1 VAVHQGWFSW
11 WGGRFGFEF
20 GDALAEGLDIGVG
33 EPSGWPETSR
43 IADSFKYMAALGY
56 FWQGEFDKALAAA
69 APVANGESKDRDY
82 ARYVTAQVYHAQG
95 RPADAIAWYQK
106 VRTVYEDAAQ
116 AIAWFEEK
124 RVSLPEVTIF
134 KPGEEV
140 KLTLDYR
147 NITEGAVQLY
157 KVDLLKLYLRE
168 KTLSNITRVDLAGI
182 APQAGEAF
190 KLGDG
195 KDYVIKHKILTLPVK
210 EEGAYL
216 AIVRGDNLFASG
228 LVLISPLK
236 LDVRENREG
245 SVRATVT
252 DAASGKALA
261 DAEVKALGSRSKD
274 VLSGSTDPRGVFEVA
289 GIHGTSTVIVKQGDN
304 RYAFHRGTTELG
316 ESQPPQLQ
324 QSAGGQVQPA
334 SMPTTPATPKSM
346 RKMLDK
352 GEYLKNI
359 DESNQAVQKSQIQ
372 NWESKRRSN
381 SKGVEAS
388 DVMKK

>member
-1 VAVHQGWFSW
+1 
-11 WGGRFGFEF
+11 
-20 GDALAEGLDIGVG
+20 
-33 EPSGWPETSR
+33 
-43 IADSFKYMAALGY
+43 M
-56 FWQGEFDKALAAA
+56 
-69 APVANGESKDRDY
+69 
-82 ARYVTAQVYHAQG
+82 
-95 RPADAIAWYQK
+95 
-106 VRTVYEDAAQ
+106 
-116 AIAWFEEK
+116 
-124 RVSLPEVTIF
+124 
-134 KPGEEV
+134 
-140 KLTLDYR
+140 
-147 NITEGAVQLY
+147 
-157 KVDLLKLYLRE
+157 
-168 KTLSNITRVDLAGI
+168 
-182 APQAGEAF
+182 
-190 KLGDG
+190 
-195 KDYVIKHKILTLPVK
+195 K
-210 EEGAYL
+210 EEGASL

-289 GIHGTSTVIVKQGDN
+289 GIRGTSTVIVKQGDN

-316 ESQPPQLQ
+316 EYEPPQLP
-324 QSAGGQVQPA
+324 QSVGGQAQPDPFAA
-334 SMPTTPATPKSM
+334 SPTTPASPKSQ

-359 DESNQAVQKSQIQ
+359 DESNQAVQKLQIQ